1 MEPFADL
8 PLRDPVTKEDI
19 QDHFKTHGA
28 GTITEVKL
36 MNGFGFIE
44 YDDAMDARDVVPA
57 FHGSDL
63 KGSRLTVQFA
73 RGPRPRDQLNP
84 PDRSH
89 PRPRRT
95 AFRMQLTGL
104 PEGTSWQDLKDFARQ
119 SGLDVVYSEVGRER
133 DGRGF
138 VEFETSPDLKTAVE
152 KLDNRLDHLLVV
164 VVAMG
169 PRLMN
174 TTVVV
179 ALLAV
184 IVLAAKDMAAAV
196 RRLVMTTTAVEDMTL
211 HPFEVFVDLL
221 LMITLLLEVLIAK
234 TPMLVHLQAAMTI
247 LILRATIAHPDRGA
261 HPEVMAVM
269 TRLRVV
275 TDNGSNTRQPSRF
288 RWRTSVNG

>member
-1 MEPFADL
+1 
-8 PLRDPVTKEDI
+8 
-19 QDHFKTHGA
+19 
-28 GTITEVKL
+28 
-36 MNGFGFIE
+36 
-44 YDDAMDARDVVPA
+44 
-57 FHGSDL
+57 
-63 KGSRLTVQFA
+63 
-73 RGPRPRDQLNP
+73 
-84 PDRSH
+84 
-89 PRPRRT
+89 
-95 AFRMQLTGL
+95 
-104 PEGTSWQDLKDFARQ
+104 
-119 SGLDVVYSEVGRER
+119 
-133 DGRGF
+133 
-138 VEFETSPDLKTAVE
+138 
-152 KLDNRLDHLLVV
+152 
-164 VVAMG
+164 MG

-275 TDNGSNTRQPSRF
+275 TGKLYIRSFSTWYSTNAYPTRQRF
-288 RWRTSVNG
+288 KYSAAKQIQVEDIG